1 MTSEPKVLRP
11 YGVRNTSLDNLYLEM
26 ATQHQPSLPVI
37 LEVATEV
44 LILVQDRSQREFD
57 PLILENSVRAKLQN
71 YQLWIQ

>member
-11 YGVRNTSLDNLYLEM
+11 YGVRNTNLDNLYLEM
-26 ATQHQPSLPVI
+26 TAQHQPSLLVI

-44 LILVQDRSQREFD
+44 LSLVQDCSQREFD
-57 PLILENSVRAKLQN
+57 LLILENSVRAKLQN